1 MAKSL
6 IIVSGENEKVY
17 AELLL
22 SLVTLID
29 DDKEVGIKDGS
40 VNATIWSEKIYE
52 DNNPQMTSST
62 KIIFL
67 GKSKSTEFILP
78 NIKFNE
84 ELKKYGIFMGC
95 TGNKYVIY
103 NKTLYDEFFDLYKNL
118 VDKFDDTVADSSVVK
133 KARHTDDLGTA
144 IGKGVENVVGLV
156 GNLFNI
162 FSGEH
167 KEIELKGTDAFD
179 IGAKIEAGKAI
190 PDQMFRFLILS
201 LYLNDLYKFMEN

>member
-1 MAKSL
+1 M
-6 IIVSGENEKVY
+6 
-17 AELLL
+17 
-22 SLVTLID
+22 
-29 DDKEVGIKDGS
+29 
-40 VNATIWSEKIYE
+40 
-52 DNNPQMTSST
+52 
-62 KIIFL
+62 
-67 GKSKSTEFILP
+67 
-78 NIKFNE
+78 
-84 ELKKYGIFMGC
+84 
-95 TGNKYVIY
+95 
-103 NKTLYDEFFDLYKNL
+103 YKNL